1 MAIHSRDYQKSELLS
16 PAGDW
21 ASLAAAVESGA
32 DAVYF
37 GVKGMNMRHLAD
49 NFHLNELPKVMEF
62 LHSRRKKGYLT
73 LNTVMLPS
81 DLERAQRIL
90 EKAKTAGIDA
100 VILWDMAVFRMAK
113 ALGLRIHV
121 STQASVANPEA
132 VQWYARQGAKQI
144 VLARECTLADIRK
157 IIRTLKKDRVACRI
171 ETFVHGAMC
180 VSVSGRC
187 FLSQETFG
195 LSANQGKCLQPCRR
209 EYTIRDTEGECAYVL
224 GADYVLSPKDLCTI
238 EFIDELIKAGIA
250 SFKIEGRMRA
260 PEYVRVV
267 TQCYRQAID
276 AYFSGELTDA
286 FKAILMEKLREVY
299 HRGFSSG
306 FFFGQ
311 PDNEAW
317 SKGLE
322 HTREKAFAGEVTRFF
337 KKISVAEV
345 RLRSAGLVKGDRLI
359 VIGRQT
365 PGLECV
371 LGEMKFEDHFIE
383 RADKGSI
390 VGVKLPFEVRPK
402 DKVFVWRDRET
413 ALIGKKKG
421 KA

>member
-1 MAIHSRDYQKSELLS
+1 MAIHSGDHQKPELLS

-21 ASLAAAVESGA
+21 ASLTAAVESGA

-37 GVKGMNMRHLAD
+37 GVKGMNMRHLAA
-49 NFHLNELPKVMEF
+49 NFHLNELPKVMDF
-62 LHSRRKKGYLT
+62 LHGRRKKGYLT

-81 DLERAQRIL
+81 DLERAQKIL

-121 STQASVANPEA
+121 STQASVANPDA

-157 IIRTLKKDRVACRI
+157 IIRTLKKDRIACRI

-209 EYTIRDTEGECAYVL
+209 EYAIRDTEGECEYVV
-224 GADYVLSPKDLCTI
+224 GTDYVLSPKDLCTI
-238 EFIDELIKAGIA
+238 EFIDELIKSGIA

-286 FKAILMEKLREVY
+286 LKVILMAKLREVY

-322 HTREKAFAGEVTRFF
+322 HTREKVFAGEVTRFF
-337 KKISVAEV
+337 KKILVAEV
-345 RLRSAGLVKGDRLI
+345 RLLSAPLVKGDRL
-359 VIGRQT
+359 VIIGHQT
-365 PGLECV
+365 PGLECE
-371 LGEMKFEDHFIE
+371 L
-383 RADKGSI
+383 
-390 VGVKLPFEVRPK
+390 
-402 DKVFVWRDRET
+402 
-413 ALIGKKKG
+413 
-421 KA
+421 